1 MAIVVKKVKFPDGV
15 VRRVKIDD
23 TWTEQEIRDKLAPY
37 WERIRLQQEDLPLE
51 ENFAAEAEI
60 AEQRKAEQDDVSIWD
75 KAVGVVDALQS
86 GARSAV
92 RGAVAYPIQSAQAI
106 VNNLGD
112 AEAAK
117 AEFDRRMT
125 STMEAGVSTMP
136 QTELGAEYLNNAA
149 DAFAATKLEGLP
161 PVIAPVAGTVATAAR
176 NATQSV
182 APVRNAATGTLA
194 AARDLSQVA
203 NPTIAGARAVGRK
216 VVGDNPNMAG
226 SASAAKTLQDEMEMA
241 AALERM
247 DTLRQV
253 GIEGDVGPTVG
264 QLTRNPEAQSQEA
277 ALRTMGGGADLQRR
291 FDAQN
296 EALAGELDRNIYNV
310 GKAEDGDYLPSSD
323 LETGNAVKETLKQ
336 AEADS
341 RARYKEAYRIAD
353 ESEEANI
360 AVNTNPL
367 TVIFNSDWMKKFKVN
382 KETKGN
388 LNSLIKSI
396 TDPDVGI
403 AKKSKDG
410 VITFNDG
417 VTIKQLEDFRSD
429 INSFFDSTNPQQKRL
444 AAKLIESIDGQLDE
458 VVGGDLYR
466 AARAERRRHAEEYE
480 EHDFVAR
487 ATGTKGKTS
496 AEAIPPEQITIKV
509 RGLPTQELARF
520 RAQIINNGG
529 EPAWRRVSSG
539 VLEQIKRDAINNNSR
554 GIDDT
559 GSINTARL
567 AKSIEDLD
575 NAGKLEVMF
584 GPEVAEQLRTVVKAA
599 RILTQPIKG
608 TQNPSGTANAQ
619 QAAKSVLMRFM
630 DMKVPGASAAVRFV
644 EKSQAEKA
652 ARAMLDGEGMLSEA
666 VAR

>member
-23 TWTEQEIRDKLAPY
+23 TWTEQEIREKLAPY
-37 WERIRLQQEDLPLE
+37 WEKIRLQQEDLPEYGDLVGTE
-51 ENFAAEAEI
+51 LT
-60 AEQRKAEQDDVSIWD
+60 QPQQSEQDDVSIWD

-86 GARSAV
+86 GARSAI
-92 RGAVAYPIQSAQAI
+92 RGAVAYPIQSAQAV

-112 AEAAK
+112 ADAAK
-117 AEFDRRMT
+117 AEFDQRMA
-125 STMEAGVSTMP
+125 STMEAGISTMP
-136 QTELGAEYLNNAA
+136 QTALGAEYLTNAT
-149 DAFAATKLEGLP
+149 DAFAATGLEGLP
-161 PVIAPVAGTVATAAR
+161 PVIAPVAGTVAR

-182 APVRNAATGTLA
+182 APVRNAVTGTLA
-194 AARDLSQVA
+194 VARDLSQVA
-203 NPTIAGARAVGRK
+203 NPTIARARAVGRK

-226 SASAAKTLQDEMEMA
+226 SASAAKTLQDELEMA

-353 ESEEANI
+353 DSEEANI

-367 TVIFNSDWMKKFKVN
+367 TGLFNSDWMKKFKVN
-382 KETKGN
+382 KETGGN
-388 LNSLIKSI
+388 LNALIKSMA
-396 TDPDVGI
+396 DPDVGI
-403 AKKSKDG
+403 ATKSKDG

-444 AAKLIESIDGQLDE
+444 AAKLIEAIDAQLE
-458 VVGGDLYR
+458 KTPGGDLYR

-487 ATGTKGKTS
+487 ATGTKGRTS

-529 EPAWRRVSSG
+529 EAAWRRVSSG
-539 VLEQIKRDAINNNSR
+539 VLEQIKRDAVNNNSR

-575 NAGKLEVMF
+575 SAGKLEIMF

-630 DMKVPGASAAVRFV
+630 DMKVPLASTAVKFV

-652 ARAMLDGEGMLSEA
+652 ARAMLDGEGMLSGA
-666 VAR
+666 L

>member
-23 TWTEQEIRDKLAPY
+23 TWTEQEIREKLAPY
-37 WERIRLQQEDLPLE
+37 WEKIRLQREDLPLE

-92 RGAVAYPIQSAQAI
+92 RGAVAYPIQSAQAMF
-106 VNNLGD
+106 NNLGD
-112 AEAAK
+112 ADAAK
-117 AEFDRRMT
+117 AEFDQRMA

-136 QTELGAEYLNNAA
+136 QTELGAEYLTNAT
-149 DAFAATKLEGLP
+149 DAFAATRLEGLP

-182 APVRNAATGTLA
+182 APVRNAVTGTLA

-226 SASAAKTLQDEMEMA
+226 SASAAKTLQDEMERA

-336 AEADS
+336 AEAGS

-353 ESEEANI
+353 NSKEANI

-367 TVIFNSDWMKKFKVN
+367 TVLFNSDDMKKFKVN

-388 LNSLIKSI
+388 LNALIKSM

-403 AKKSKDG
+403 ATRSKDG
-410 VITFNDG
+410 VITFNNG

-444 AAKLIESIDGQLDE
+444 AAKLIEAIDGQLDE
-458 VVGGDLYR
+458 VPGGDLYR

-487 ATGTKGKTS
+487 ATGTKGRTS

-520 RAQIINNGG
+520 KAQIINNGG
-529 EPAWRRVSSG
+529 EAAWRRVSSG
-539 VLEQIKRDAINNNSR
+539 VLEQIKRDAVNNNSR

-559 GSINTARL
+559 GSVNTARL

-575 NAGKLEVMF
+575 NAGKLEIMF
-584 GPEVAEQLRTVVKAA
+584 GREVAEQLRTVVKAA

-630 DMKVPGASAAVRFV
+630 DMKVPLSSTAVRFV
-644 EKSQAEKA
+644 EKWQAEKA
-652 ARAMLDGEGMLSEA
+652 ARAMLDGEGMLSGA
-666 VAR
+666 L

>member
-23 TWTEQEIRDKLAPY
+23 TWTEQEIREKLAPY
-37 WERIRLQQEDLPLE
+37 WEKIRLQQEDLPEYGDLVGTE
-51 ENFAAEAEI
+51 LT
-60 AEQRKAEQDDVSIWD
+60 QPQQSEQDDVSIWD

-86 GARSAV
+86 GARSAI
-92 RGAVAYPIQSAQAI
+92 RGAVAYPIQSAQAV

-112 AEAAK
+112 ADAAK
-117 AEFDRRMT
+117 AEFDRRMA
-125 STMEAGVSTMP
+125 STMEAGISTMP
-136 QTELGAEYLNNAA
+136 QTELGAEYLTNAT
-149 DAFAATKLEGLP
+149 DAFAATGLEGLP

-182 APVRNAATGTLA
+182 APVRNAVTGTLA
-194 AARDLSQVA
+194 VARDLSQVA

-226 SASAAKTLQDEMEMA
+226 SASAAKTLQDELEMA

-323 LETGNAVKETLKQ
+323 LETGNAVKEALKQ

-341 RARYKEAYRIAD
+341 QARYKEAYRIAD

-367 TVIFNSDWMKKFKVN
+367 TGLFNSDWMKKFKVN
-382 KETKGN
+382 KETEGN
-388 LNSLIKSI
+388 LNALIKSM

-403 AKKSKDG
+403 ATKSKDG

-417 VTIKQLEDFRSD
+417 VTIKQLEDLRAD
-429 INSFFDSTNPQQKRL
+429 INNFFDFANPKQSGL
-444 AAKLIESIDGQLDE
+444 AKKLIEKIDAQLDKTP
-458 VVGGDLYR
+458 GGDLYR

-487 ATGTKGKTS
+487 ATGTKGRTS

-529 EPAWRRVSSG
+529 EAAWRRVSSG
-539 VLEQIKRDAINNNSR
+539 VLEQIKRDAVNNNSR

-575 NAGKLEVMF
+575 SAGKLEIMF

-630 DMKVPGASAAVRFV
+630 DMKVPLASTAVKFV

-652 ARAMLDGEGMLSEA
+652 ARAMLDGEGMLSGA
-666 VAR
+666 L

>member
-23 TWTEQEIRDKLAPY
+23 AWTEQEIREKLAPY

-60 AEQRKAEQDDVSIWD
+60 AEQRKAEQDDISIWD

-86 GARSAV
+86 GVRSAV
-92 RGAVAYPIQSAQAI
+92 RGTVAYPIQSAQAI

-112 AEAAK
+112 PGAAK
-117 AEFDRRMT
+117 AELDQRMQN
-125 STMEAGVSTMP
+125 TMNAGISTMP

-149 DAFAATKLEGLP
+149 DAFAATRLEGLP

-182 APVRNAATGTLA
+182 APVRNVATGTLA

-247 DTLRQV
+247 DILRQV

-296 EALAGELDRNIYNV
+296 EALTGELDRNIYNV

-367 TVIFNSDWMKKFKVN
+367 TVLFNSDLMKKFKVN
-382 KETKGN
+382 KETSGN
-388 LNSLIKSI
+388 LNSLIKSM

-403 AKKSKDG
+403 ATRSKDG

-429 INSFFDSTNPQQKRL
+429 INSFFDPTNPQQKRL
-444 AAKLIESIDGQLDE
+444 AAKLIEAIDGQLDE
-458 VVGGDLYR
+458 VPGGDLYR
-466 AARAERRRHAEEYE
+466 TARAERRRHAEEYE

-487 ATGTKGKTS
+487 ATGTKGRTS
-496 AEAIPPEQITIKV
+496 AEAIPPEQITLKV

-520 RAQIINNGG
+520 KAQIINNGG
-529 EPAWRRVSSG
+529 ESAWRRVSSG
-539 VLEQIKRDAINNNSR
+539 VLEQIKRDAVNNNSR

-575 NAGKLEVMF
+575 NAGKLEILF

-630 DMKVPGASAAVRFV
+630 DMKVPLASTAVRYV

-652 ARAMLDGEGMLSEA
+652 ARAMLDGEGMLSGA
-666 VAR
+666 L

>member
-23 TWTEQEIRDKLAPY
+23 TWTEQEIREKLAPY
-37 WERIRLQQEDLPLE
+37 WEKIRLQQEDLPLE

-60 AEQRKAEQDDVSIWD
+60 AEQRKAEKDDVSIWD

-86 GARSAV
+86 GARSAI
-92 RGAVAYPIQSAQAI
+92 RGAVAYPIQSAQAV

-112 AEAAK
+112 ADAAK
-117 AEFDRRMT
+117 AEFDRRMA
-125 STMEAGVSTMP
+125 STMEAGISTMP
-136 QTELGAEYLNNAA
+136 QTELGAEYLTNAT
-149 DAFAATKLEGLP
+149 DAFAATGLEGLP
-161 PVIAPVAGTVATAAR
+161 PVIAPVAGTVAR

-182 APVRNAATGTLA
+182 APVRNAVTGTLA
-194 AARDLSQVA
+194 VARDLSQVA
-203 NPTIAGARAVGRK
+203 NPTIARARAVGRK

-226 SASAAKTLQDEMEMA
+226 SASAAKTLQDELEMA

-353 ESEEANI
+353 DSEEANI

-367 TVIFNSDWMKKFKVN
+367 TGLFNSDWMKKFKVN
-382 KETKGN
+382 KETGGN
-388 LNSLIKSI
+388 LNALIKSMA
-396 TDPDVGI
+396 DPDVGI
-403 AKKSKDG
+403 ATKSKDG

-417 VTIKQLEDFRSD
+417 VTIKQLEDLRAD
-429 INSFFDSTNPQQKRL
+429 INNFFDFANPKQSGL
-444 AAKLIESIDGQLDE
+444 AKKLIEKIDAQLDKTP
-458 VVGGDLYR
+458 GGDLYR

-487 ATGTKGKTS
+487 ATGTKGRTS

-529 EPAWRRVSSG
+529 EAAWRRVSSG
-539 VLEQIKRDAINNNSR
+539 VLEQIKRDAVNNNSR

-575 NAGKLEVMF
+575 NAGKLEIMF

-630 DMKVPGASAAVRFV
+630 DMKVPLASTAVKFV

-652 ARAMLDGEGMLSEA
+652 ARAMLDGEGMLSSA
-666 VAR
+666 L

>member
-1 MAIVVKKVKFPDGV
+1 MATVVKKVKFPDGV

-23 TWTEQEIRDKLAPY
+23 AWTEQEVRDKLAPY
-37 WERIRLQQEDLPLE
+37 WEKIRLQQDLPLE

-60 AEQRKAEQDDVSIWD
+60 AEQRKAGQDDISIWD

-86 GARSAV
+86 GARSAA

-112 AEAAK
+112 ASAAK
-117 AEFDRRMT
+117 AEFDQRMQN
-125 STMEAGVSTMP
+125 TMNAGISTMP
-136 QTELGAEYLNNAA
+136 QTELGAEYLTNAT
-149 DAFAATKLEGLP
+149 DAFAATGLEGLP
-161 PVIAPVAGTVATAAR
+161 PVIAPLAGTVAR

-182 APVRNAATGTLA
+182 APVRNAVTGALGAAYNASNLSLA
-194 AARDLSQVA
+194 V

-216 VVGDNPNMAG
+216 VAGDNPNMAG

-247 DTLRQV
+247 GTLREV

-296 EALAGELDRNIYNV
+296 EALTGELDRNIYNV

-341 RARYKEAYRIAD
+341 RSRYKEAYKSAD
-353 ESEEANI
+353 NSEEANI

-367 TVIFNSDWMKKFKVN
+367 TVLFNSDYMKRFKIN

-388 LNSLIKSI
+388 LSALIKSM

-403 AKKSKDG
+403 ATKSKDG
-410 VITFNDG
+410 VVTFNDG

-444 AAKLIESIDGQLDE
+444 AAKLIESIDEQLDK
-458 VVGGDLYR
+458 VPGGDLYR
-466 AARAERRRHAEEYE
+466 NARAERRRHAEEYE

-487 ATGTKGKTS
+487 ATGTKGRTS

-529 EPAWRRVSSG
+529 EAAWRRVSSG
-539 VLEQIKRDAINNNSR
+539 VLEQIKRDAVNNNSR

-559 GSINTARL
+559 GSISTARL

-575 NAGKLEVMF
+575 NAGKLEIMF

-599 RILTQPIKG
+599 RILTQPVKG

-630 DMKVPGASAAVRFV
+630 DMKVPGASTAVRFV

-652 ARAMLDGEGMLSEA
+652 ARAMLDGEGMLSDA
-666 VAR
+666 L